1 MTLPCTA
8 ADVLYDGVTSEVEC
22 RPDVPQR
29 VGFRGWPTVAW
40 PGLSSVTTATVHPHV
55 QGC

>member
-1 MTLPCTA
+1 MTLPCPP
-8 ADVLYDGVTSEVEC
+8 ADVLYDGVSSEVEC
-22 RPDVPQR
+22 STGLPQR

-40 PGLSSVTTATVHPHV
+40 PGFSSVTAPAVHPHV